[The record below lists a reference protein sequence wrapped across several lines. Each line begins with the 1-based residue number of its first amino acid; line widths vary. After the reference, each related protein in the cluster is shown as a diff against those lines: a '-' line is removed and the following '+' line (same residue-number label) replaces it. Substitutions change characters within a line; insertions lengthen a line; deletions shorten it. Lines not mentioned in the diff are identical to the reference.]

1 MYINSTNNSEEQS
14 WRAHTDFM
22 SYYKTTVIKSERIK
36 KKKTLQNKTPKPEL
50 INWTSKLETSVF
62 QKSLKIIEKIYFM
75 YLIKDLLKYIK
86 HFQNSRVKKQLNQ
99 WLIHVDVWQ
108 KPPQY
113 CKVVSLQLK

>member
-1 MYINSTNNSEEQS
+1 
-14 WRAHTDFM
+14 
-22 SYYKTTVIKSERIK
+22 
-36 KKKTLQNKTPKPEL
+36 
-50 INWTSKLETSVF
+50 
-62 QKSLKIIEKIYFM
+62 M